1 VVRVLGAVPSS
12 VTESETTTFR
22 ISLLRR
28 PISRRR
34 SATSG
39 LAITVMDTSEV
50 SATAGQYPLSPVYV
64 VAPSSSV
71 SALRRRSRFCSSK
84 KPIDRQGHDVPAWSF
99 EAAVERRRPDSTRRS
114 TFVRCPHP
122 GYLLAC
128 SVNPGGGVGLGRC
141 CS

>member
-1 VVRVLGAVPSS
+1 MVVVRVLGAVPSS

-71 SALRRRSRFCSSK
+71 SALRRRSRFCSSE
-84 KPIDRQGHDVPAWSF
+84 PQRVGAPHALEVLLVE
-99 EAAVERRRPDSTRRS
+99 EAYRS
-114 TFVRCPHP
+114 AGP
-122 GYLLAC
+122 
-128 SVNPGGGVGLGRC
+128 
-141 CS
+141 